1 MMTHTFGRITMA
13 SLSWDQVAGGS
24 RRARLL
30 FILDGE
36 RHAVRLGAV
45 PAKVA
50 EAWKRRI
57 EELVALRIGGC
68 AMPVDLATWL
78 KELPEEAYGKLVR
91 AGLVEGRQRVEV
103 VTLAMLTER
112 FIQAAV
118 VKEAT
123 AAIYRQ
129 TVRSMHD
136 YFGADTPVATITA
149 ERGDGWRRWLSE
161 PHSIV
166 VSSKGTRKVK
176 QLAVAT
182 QSRRLE
188 VGRQILA
195 RAVRWGMVARSPL
208 EGIRGR
214 GKVNTARQFYVADD
228 MIEAVLVACPD
239 AGWRAT
245 FALARWA
252 GLRVPS
258 ELVGLCWGDVDW
270 ERNALRVKSPKTE
283 HHAGGESRLVPVVPR
298 LRRLLDELWEL
309 APDRT
314 TLIVPQFQNMRQNL
328 RTHSARIIERAG
340 LTVWPKPFQNMRSSR
355 ETDWLSRFPVASVAK
370 WMGHSPVVSMRHYAQ
385 ALPEH
390 FNAAVAD
397 GVVERSDAPREGGA
411 QCGAANPPDTLRNGS
426 QRAEGADGE
435 TNNPRKTRDFPGIV
449 EVVNSGSVGATR
461 FERATSTS
469 RT

>member
-1 MMTHTFGRITMA
+1 MA
-13 SLSWDQVAGGS
+13 SLSWDRGAGGS
-24 RRARLL
+24 RRARVL

-36 RHAVRLGAV
+36 RRAVRLGAV

-50 EAWKRRI
+50 EQWQRRI

-68 AMPVDLATWL
+68 AMPVDLATWCRD
-78 KELPEEAYGKLVR
+78 LPEEAHDKLARV
-91 AGLVEGRQRVEV
+91 GLVEGRQRVEV
-103 VTLAMLTER
+103 VTLAALTER
-112 FIQAAV
+112 FLAAAV
-118 VKEAT
+118 VKPVT

-129 TVRSMHD
+129 TIRSMHD
-136 YFGADTPVATITA
+136 YFGADTPVASITA
-149 ERGDGWRRWLSE
+149 ERADGWRRWLSE

-176 QLAVAT
+176 RLAVAT
-182 QSRRLE
+182 QSKRLE

-195 RAVRWGMVARSPL
+195 RAERWGIISRNPL

-214 GKVNTARQFYVADD
+214 GKVNNARMFFVTDD
-228 MIEAVLVACPD
+228 MIDTVLVACPD

-258 ELVGLCWGDVDW
+258 ELVGLTWNDVDW

-283 HHAGGESRLVPVVPR
+283 HHAGGESRLVPIVPR
-298 LRRLLDELWEL
+298 LRRVLDELWEL

-340 LTVWPKPFQNMRSSR
+340 LKVWPKVFQNMRSSR

-390 FNAAVAD
+390 FGAAVA
-397 GVVERSDAPREGGA
+397 GEAEERSDVPREGGA
-411 QCGAANPPDTLRNGS
+411 ESGAANPRETLRSGS
-426 QRAEGADGE
+426 QPAEGK
-435 TNNPRKTRDFPGIV
+435 TNNPQKTRGFPGIAA
-449 EVVNSGSVGATR
+449 VVNSGSVGATG
-461 FERATSTS
+461 FEPATSTS